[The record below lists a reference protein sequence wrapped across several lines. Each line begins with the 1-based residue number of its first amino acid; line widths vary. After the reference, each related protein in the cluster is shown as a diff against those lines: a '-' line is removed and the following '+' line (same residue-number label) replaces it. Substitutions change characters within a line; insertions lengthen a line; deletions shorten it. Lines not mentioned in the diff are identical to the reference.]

1 MKLLF
6 KITFPVEQFNA
17 LARTGVVG
25 QKVGAIIEATKPE
38 SIYFT
43 GNDFTG
49 NNSGRGA
56 VAVYEVQDGSQ
67 IPAISEPW
75 FLTFNARIQY
85 DILITP
91 EELGK
96 SGLDEL
102 IQKWG

>member
-43 GNDFTG
+43 GND
-49 NNSGRGA
+49 SGRGA

-67 IPAISEPW
+67 IPAIAEPW